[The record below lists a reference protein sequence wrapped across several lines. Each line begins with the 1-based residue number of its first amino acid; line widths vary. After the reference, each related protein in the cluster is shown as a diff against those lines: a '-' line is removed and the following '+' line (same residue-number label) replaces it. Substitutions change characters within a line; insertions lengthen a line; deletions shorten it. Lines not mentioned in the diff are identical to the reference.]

1 MNSNSTAPP
10 HSVSTMRRLG
20 RLVLLTGVLALV
32 VASCV
37 RLPSPRPSNTQ
48 YYLLGSAAP
57 PDTTTTAAGLQVG
70 LRKPRLAEYLDTRA
84 LVTRRGP
91 NEIHFSEF
99 HRWGEELGPALN
111 RVVALNLEAQAG
123 IRSVEVVPWPRGSNF
138 DYVLQL
144 RVFRFEGIGPPPPG
158 PDADDDAPIPEG
170 RAQLTVGWTVLGPE
184 GDTLRTRGRTHHQID
199 GWPVTDYADLV
210 SKLDTSLVVLAED
223 LGTRLRALSRTG
235 PSASERAS
243 P

>member
-1 MNSNSTAPP
+1 MD
-10 HSVSTMRRLG
+10 RLG
-20 RLVLLTGVLALV
+20 RLALLVGALALV

-48 YYLLGSAAP
+48 YYLLGSAGP
-57 PDTTTTAAGLQVG
+57 SDTTATDTGLRVG
-70 LRKPRLAEYLDTRA
+70 LRKPRLAAYLDTRS

-111 RVVALNLEAQAG
+111 RVVALNLEAQPG
-123 IRSVEVVPWPRGSNF
+123 IQSAEVVPWPRGPTF

-144 RVFRFEGIGPPPPG
+144 RVLRFEGVGPPPPG

-170 RAQLTVGWTVLGPE
+170 HAHVSVGWTVLGPE
-184 GDTLRTRGRTHHQID
+184 GDTLRARGQTQHQID

-223 LGTRLRALSRTG
+223 LGTRLRALSRTA
-235 PSASERAS
+235 PSPTERSS